1 MAKVDIRG
9 LSKQYALADGAFYA
23 LKDFSAVIEDAS
35 FTVILG
41 KSGCGKTT
49 LLRLLGNLEART
61 SGEIEFS
68 FLRTEKAGQ
77 RIGIVF
83 QEPRLM
89 PWLTVGENMGFS
101 LLNWQEERQRK
112 ETVANYLAILGLEEF
127 RDAYPAQ
134 LSGGMAQR
142 VALGRTLCYDP
153 DLILMDEPFGALDY
167 FTRKR
172 LQKELA
178 ALFLNQK
185 KTIVFVTH
193 DVPEAV
199 YLGQKIIVMDSGT
212 VVRQI
217 ENGLPYYRDVAAPEF
232 LALQQEILAA
242 LGPDNMAGNQ
252 TMEGLLCT

>member
-9 LSKQYALADGAFYA
+9 LSKQYELAGGAFFA
-23 LKDFSAVIEDAS
+23 LRNFSATIEDAS

-49 LLRLLGNLEART
+49 LLRLLGNLEEKT
-61 SGEIEFS
+61 SGGIEFS
-68 FLRTEKAGQ
+68 FLRTEQAGQ

-89 PWLTVGENMGFS
+89 PWLTVFENMEFA
-101 LLNWQEERQRK
+101 LLNRQEAWQRK
-112 ETVANYLAILGLEEF
+112 ETIAKYLAMLGLEEF
-127 RDAYPAQ
+127 KNAYPGQ

-178 ALFLNQK
+178 ALFLNQQ

-199 YLGQKIIVMDSGT
+199 YLGQKIIVMEAGT

-217 ENGLPYYRDVAAPEF
+217 TNALPYYRDVAAPEF
-232 LALQQEILAA
+232 LALQQEILTA
-242 LGPDNMAGNQ
+242 LGQ
-252 TMEGLLCT
+252 TDADGG

>member
-1 MAKVDIRG
+1 MGKVEITG
-9 LSKQYALADGAFYA
+9 LSKQYELAGGAFFA
-23 LKDFSAVIEDAS
+23 LRDFSAVIDEAS

-49 LLRLLGNLEART
+49 LLRLLGNLEEKT
-61 SGEIEFS
+61 SGKIEFS
-68 FLRTEKAGQ
+68 FLRSDQVGQ

-89 PWLTVGENMGFS
+89 PWLTVFGNLEFA
-101 LLNWQEERQRK
+101 LLNRQEAGQRK
-112 ETVANYLAILGLEEF
+112 QTIAKYLAMLGLEEF
-127 RDAYPAQ
+127 KNAYPAQ

-178 ALFLNQK
+178 ALFLNQQ

-199 YLGQKIIVMDSGT
+199 YLGQKIIVMEAGT

-217 ENGLPYYRDVAAPEF
+217 TNDLPYYRDAAAPAF

-242 LGPDNMAGNQ
+242 LGPDNMAGS
-252 TMEGLLCT
+252 